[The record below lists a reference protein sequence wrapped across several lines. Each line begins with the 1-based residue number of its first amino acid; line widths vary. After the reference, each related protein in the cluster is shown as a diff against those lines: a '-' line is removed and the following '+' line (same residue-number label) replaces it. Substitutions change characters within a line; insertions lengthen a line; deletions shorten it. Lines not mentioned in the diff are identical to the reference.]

1 MSLGQRLLVYL
12 SPRGGLA
19 VLAGWRSL
27 DWLADLPA
35 TEEGFQRFSTLLAQH
50 SRLPVALVVDSVDE
64 DYRLESLP
72 HVHGRARQELL
83 SRKLRQ
89 FFRNAPY
96 SAAILQGR
104 SSEGRRDDRYLMV
117 SLTDSE
123 WLQPWINEIHKQNVP
138 FAGMTLLS
146 LAAENLL
153 KRLKIVA
160 PHVLLASQQAA
171 GLRLSYFQQGRLR
184 FSRLTGADAAG
195 NVPLNV
201 ADEVSKTQ
209 LYLSSQRIFPR
220 EARLTVLLLD
230 LSGTLQSAQVSLSAD
245 PLYEPRLLDAEAI
258 SQRLGIPA
266 ALMANAPE
274 MAYLAALEPRFH
286 NLAPASFSKSFRL
299 HQIRSGLFAAGGVA
313 LVSSVAMAG
322 WNWLQVRSDT
332 AQIQQIEASIR
343 QHESLYLET
352 LKQLPN
358 VPLSAESLA
367 RLVETA
373 NRIEAANHTPRH
385 AYETLSK
392 VLDRHPSILLDRLS
406 WESADLN
413 TRGNTP
419 SAESLILDARIWPF
433 HGNYRDAMDKINR
446 FMQDMRAQPG
456 TSEVTLRSEPVNTA
470 SNATLSG
477 TTLQNAET
485 AEARFS
491 LGLSLRHV
499 QP

>member
-1 MSLGQRLLVYL
+1 MNLGQRLLVYL

-27 DWLADLPA
+27 DWLAEIPA
-35 TEEGFQRFSTLLAQH
+35 TEEGLQRFSTLLAQH
-50 SRLPVALVVDSVDE
+50 SRLPVTLIVDSVDE

-83 SRKLRQ
+83 TRKLRQ

-96 SAAILQGR
+96 STAILQGR

-117 SLTDSE
+117 SLTGSE
-123 WLQPWINEIHKQNVP
+123 WLHPWVTEIHKQNVP

-153 KRLKIVA
+153 KRLKIAA
-160 PHVLLASQQAA
+160 PHVLLASRQSA
-171 GLRLSYFQQGRLR
+171 GLRLSYFQHGRLR
-184 FSRLTGADAAG
+184 FSRLTGADAIG
-195 NVPLNV
+195 NATLNI

-245 PLYEPRLLDAEAI
+245 PLYESRLLDADEI

-266 ALMANAPE
+266 VLMANTPE
-274 MAYLAALEPRFH
+274 VVYLAAMEPRFH
-286 NLAPASFSKSFRL
+286 NLAPVSFSKSFRL
-299 HQIRSGLFAAGGVA
+299 HQIRSGLFAAGSVT
-313 LVSSVAMAG
+313 LLSSAAMAG

-332 AQIQQIEASIR
+332 AQMQQIEASIR
-343 QHESLYLET
+343 QHEALYQET
-352 LKQLPN
+352 LKQLPS

-367 RLVETA
+367 RFVETA
-373 NRIEAANHTPRH
+373 GRIEAANHTPRH

-392 VLDRHPSILLDRLS
+392 VLDRHPDILLDKLS
-406 WESADLN
+406 WRSADLN
-413 TRGNTP
+413 TRGNIP

-433 HGNYRDAMDKINR
+433 HGNYRDAMNKINH
-446 FMQDMRAQPG
+446 FMQDLRAQPSAG
-456 TSEVTLRSEPVNTA
+456 EVALRSEPVNTA
-470 SNATLSG
+470 ANATLSG

-491 LGLSLRHV
+491 LGFSLRHV